1 MSGND
6 ELKLMQLVDR
16 HGFKAV
22 VEKIGE
28 LYNSTDRRVE
38 TTWFLSSESGAW
50 VDEEIL
56 EQQQHQQGNF
66 SYDEY

>member
-6 ELKLMQLVDR
+6 ELKLMQLIDR

-28 LYNSTDRRVE
+28 LYNSTDRRLD
-38 TTWFLSSESGAW
+38 TTWFVVTQNGTLI
-50 VDEEIL
+50 DEEIL
-56 EQQQHQQGNF
+56 EQQKGNP
-66 SYDEY
+66 YDEY

>member
-6 ELKLMQLVDR
+6 ELALMKMIDR

-28 LYNSTDRRVE
+28 LYNSTDRRLD
-38 TTWFLSSESGAW
+38 TTWFVVTQNGTLI
-50 VDEEIL
+50 DEEIL
-56 EQQQHQQGNF
+56 EQQKGNP
-66 SYDEY
+66 YDEY

>member
-28 LYNSTDRRVE
+28 LYNSTDRRLD
-38 TTWFLSSESGAW
+38 TTWFVVTQNGTLI
-50 VDEEIL
+50 DEEIL
-56 EQQQHQQGNF
+56 EQQKGNP
-66 SYDEY
+66 YDEY

>member
-6 ELKLMQLVDR
+6 ELTLMRMIDR

-56 EQQQHQQGNF
+56 NNSNSKEDF